1 MCNEQNDMVERLT
14 KIAEDVN
21 EILAKG
27 KQRKAAF
34 DALLTSQY
42 TPQKLA
48 KVLPFVPKKT
58 K

>member
-14 KIAEDVN
+14 AIAKNMN
-21 EILAKG
+21 ESLAKA
-27 KQRKAAF
+27 RKKKDEF
-34 DALLTSQY
+34 DALLTSQN